1 MKNYYTQI
9 TNMRRGSYMSK
20 AVKSVSILF
29 IATIISKVVGLLRD
43 LVIGYVY
50 GIGVIAESYFMAL
63 NIITVAFIALLGVAI
78 QSTYMP
84 IYTEVEGKEG
94 RQKALKFT
102 SNIINIIFIVSFI
115 VVVLGWFFTEP
126 LVKLFAFGFNG
137 EKLQL
142 TMQLTRIILFSVGL
156 VCITYVLKAYLE
168 IHDYFIVT
176 GLMPIPYNIS
186 IIIAVLL
193 SKRFGIESLAYG
205 TVFAFFVQMAF
216 LIPFC
221 YKKGFR
227 YKFNI
232 NLLDKH
238 VKQMGLAIGPI
249 LVGASAYQINSL
261 VDKNLSSFLPTGSV
275 SALSYAYKLNI
286 FVIGVFVASIIT
298 VMYPVFSKLGSNK
311 NLKQLKITLC
321 KSVNSVILITMPI
334 SVGAFILSEP
344 IVKVLLE
351 RGAFDPTATIITAQ
365 VLSCY
370 AIGMVA
376 SGMRDVLVRIFYSLQ
391 DTKIPMKNSILCV
404 ICNILFNLI
413 LIQTMKVSGLAL
425 GSSLA
430 AIVAVCFL
438 MIQLRKKIGKFNAM
452 SIFTTLLKT
461 FAASCVMA
469 FIVLKLFAKISL
481 ISEFLALA
489 VSVGIGAIAYSIIVL
504 ILKVDSTDYVI
515 DIVKS
520 KIIK

>member
-1 MKNYYTQI
+1 
-9 TNMRRGSYMSK
+9 MSK
-20 AVKSVSILF
+20 ILKSASILF
-29 IATIISKVVGLLRD
+29 IATIISKIIGFLRD
-43 LVIGYVY
+43 VVIGYVY
-50 GIGVIAESYFMAL
+50 GIGTISDSYLMAL
-63 NIITVAFIALLGVAI
+63 NIITVAFISLLCVAI

-84 IYTEVEGKEG
+84 IYTDVEGKEG
-94 RQKALKFT
+94 KQKALKFT
-102 SNIINIIFIVSFI
+102 SNIINIIFIISLI

-126 LVKLFAFGFNG
+126 LVKLFATGFEG
-137 EKLQL
+137 EKLKL
-142 TMQLTRIILFSVGL
+142 TMELTRILLFSVGL
-156 VCITYVLKAYLE
+156 VCITYILKAYLE
-168 IHDYFIVT
+168 IHDYFLVT
-176 GLMPIPYNIS
+176 GLMPLPYNTS

-193 SKRFGIESLAYG
+193 SKAFGVDFLAYG

-232 NLLDKH
+232 NLFDKN
-238 VKQMGLAIGPI
+238 VKQMALAIFPVLI
-249 LVGASAYQINSL
+249 GASAYQINSL
-261 VDKNLSSFLPTGSV
+261 VDKNLSSFLVTGSL
-275 SALSYAYKLNI
+275 SALNYAYKLNI
-286 FVIGVFVASIIT
+286 FVIGVFVASITT
-298 VMYPVFSKLGSNK
+298 VMYPIFSKLGAQK

-321 KSVNSVILITMPI
+321 KSVNGVILITMPI
-334 SVGAFILSEP
+334 SVGAFILSKP
-344 IVKVLLE
+344 IVKLLFE
-351 RGAFDPTATIITAQ
+351 RGAFDETATLITAQ
-365 VLSCY
+365 ILSCY

-376 SGMRDVLVRIFYSLQ
+376 SGMRDILVRVFYSLQ

-438 MIQLRKKIGKFNAM
+438 IIKLRKKIGKFNVM
-452 SIFTTLLKT
+452 SILITLLKT
-461 FAASCVMA
+461 FIASCLMA

-489 VSVGIGAIAYSIIVL
+489 VSVSIGAIAYSIIVL
-504 ILKVDSTDYVI
+504 ILKVDSTDYI
-515 DIVKS
+515 INIVKS
-520 KIIK
+520 KIAK

>member
-1 MKNYYTQI
+1 
-9 TNMRRGSYMSK
+9 MSK
-20 AVKSVSILF
+20 VLQSASILF
-29 IATIISKVVGLLRD
+29 IATIISKVVGFLRD

-50 GIGVIAESYFMAL
+50 GIGVISDSYLMAL
-63 NIITVAFIALLGVAI
+63 NIITVAFISLLCVAI

-84 IYTEVEGKEG
+84 IYTDIEGKEG
-94 RQKALKFT
+94 KQKALKFT
-102 SNIINIIFIVSFI
+102 SNIINIIFIISLI

-126 LVKLFAFGFNG
+126 LVKLFATGFEG
-137 EKLQL
+137 EKLKL
-142 TMQLTRIILFSVGL
+142 TMELTRILLFSVGL
-156 VCITYVLKAYLE
+156 VCITYILKAYLE
-168 IHDYFIVT
+168 IHDYFLVT
-176 GLMPIPYNIS
+176 GLMPLPYNTS

-193 SKRFGIESLAYG
+193 SKAFGVDFLAYG

-232 NLLDKH
+232 NLFDKN
-238 VKQMGLAIGPI
+238 VKQMALAIFPVLI
-249 LVGASAYQINSL
+249 GASAYQINSL
-261 VDKNLSSFLPTGSV
+261 VDKNLSSFLVTGSL
-275 SALSYAYKLNI
+275 SALNYAYKLNI
-286 FVIGVFVASIIT
+286 FVIGVFVASITT
-298 VMYPVFSKLGSNK
+298 VMYPIFSKLGAQK

-321 KSVNSVILITMPI
+321 KSVNGVILITMPI
-334 SVGAFILSEP
+334 SVGAFILSKP
-344 IVKVLLE
+344 IVKLLFE
-351 RGAFDPTATIITAQ
+351 RGAFDETATLITAQ
-365 VLSCY
+365 ILSCY

-376 SGMRDVLVRIFYSLQ
+376 SGMRDILVRVFYSLQ

-438 MIQLRKKIGKFNAM
+438 IIKLRKKIGKFNVM
-452 SIFTTLLKT
+452 SILITLLKT
-461 FAASCVMA
+461 FIASCLMA

-489 VSVGIGAIAYSIIVL
+489 VSVSIGAIAYGIIVL
-504 ILKVDSTDYVI
+504 ILKVDSTDYI
-515 DIVKS
+515 INIVKS

>member
-1 MKNYYTQI
+1 
-9 TNMRRGSYMSK
+9 MSK
-20 AVKSVSILF
+20 VVQSASILF
-29 IATIISKVVGLLRD
+29 IATVISKVVGFLRD

-50 GIGVIAESYFMAL
+50 GIGVISDSYLMAL
-63 NIITVAFIALLGVAI
+63 NIITVAFISLLCVAI

-84 IYTEVEGKEG
+84 IYTDIEGKDG
-94 RQKALKFT
+94 KLKALKFT
-102 SNIINIIFIVSFI
+102 SNIINIIFIISLI

-126 LVKLFAFGFNG
+126 LVKLFATGFEG
-137 EKLQL
+137 ERLKL

-156 VCITYVLKAYLE
+156 VCITYILKAYLE
-168 IHDYFIVT
+168 IHDYFLVT
-176 GLMPIPYNIS
+176 GLMPLPYNIS

-193 SKRFGIESLAYG
+193 SKTFGVEILAYG
-205 TVFAFFVQMAF
+205 TVFAFFVQMVF

-232 NLLDKH
+232 NLLDKN
-238 VKQMGLAIGPI
+238 VKQMALAIIPVLI
-249 LVGASAYQINSL
+249 GASAYQINSL
-261 VDKNLSSFLPTGSV
+261 VDKNLSSFLDTGSL
-275 SALSYAYKLNI
+275 SALNYAYKLNI
-286 FVIGVFVASIIT
+286 FVIGVFVASITT
-298 VMYPVFSKLGSNK
+298 VMYPLFSKLGSNR

-321 KSVNSVILITMPI
+321 KSVNAVILITMPI
-334 SVGAFILSEP
+334 SVGAFILSKP
-344 IVKVLLE
+344 IVRILFEK
-351 RGAFDPTATIITAQ
+351 GAFDANATIITAK

-376 SGMRDVLVRIFYSLQ
+376 SGMRDILVRVFYSLQ

-425 GSSLA
+425 GSSFA

-438 MIQLRKKIGKFNAM
+438 MVQLRKKIGKFNAM
-452 SIFTTLLKT
+452 SIFITLLKT
-461 FAASCVMA
+461 FTASCAMA

-489 VSVGIGAIAYSIIVL
+489 VSVSIGAIVYSIIVL
-504 ILKVDSTDYVI
+504 ILKVDSTDYI
-515 DIVKS
+515 INIVKS

>member
-1 MKNYYTQI
+1 
-9 TNMRRGSYMSK
+9 MSK
-20 AVKSVSILF
+20 AVQSASILF
-29 IATIISKVVGLLRD
+29 IATIISKVVGFLRN

-50 GIGVIAESYFMAL
+50 GLGVITDSYLMAL
-63 NIITVAFIALLGVAI
+63 NIITIAFISLLCVAI

-84 IYTEVEGKEG
+84 IYTDIKGKEG

-102 SNIINIIFIVSFI
+102 SNIINIIFIISFI
-115 VVVLGWFFTEP
+115 VVVLGWFFPKP
-126 LVKLFAFGFNG
+126 LVKLFAAGFDG
-137 EKLQL
+137 ERLEL

-156 VCITYVLKAYLE
+156 VCITYVLKSYLE
-168 IHDYFIVT
+168 IHDYFLVT
-176 GLMPIPYNIS
+176 GLMPLPYNIS

-193 SKRFGIESLAYG
+193 SKRFGVEILAYG
-205 TVFAFFVQMAF
+205 TVFAFFVQMVF

-232 NLLDKH
+232 NLLDKN
-238 VKQMGLAIGPI
+238 VKKMGLAIVPI

-261 VDKNLSSFLPTGSV
+261 VDKNLSSFLAEGSV
-275 SALSYAYKLNI
+275 TALDYAYKLNI
-286 FVIGVFVASIIT
+286 FVIGVFVASITT
-298 VMYPVFSKLGSNK
+298 VMYPIFSKLGANR

-321 KSVNSVILITMPI
+321 KSINSVILITMPI
-334 SVGAFILSEP
+334 SVGAFILSKP
-344 IVKVLLE
+344 IVKIIFE

-376 SGMRDVLVRIFYSLQ
+376 SGMRDILVRVFYSLQ

-430 AIVAVCFL
+430 AIIAVCFL

-452 SIFTTLLKT
+452 SILTTLLKT
-461 FAASCVMA
+461 FTASCVMA

-481 ISEFLALA
+481 ISEFLALV
-489 VSVGIGAIAYSIIVL
+489 VSVSIGAIAYSIIVL
-504 ILKVDSTDYVI
+504 ILKVDSTDYI
-515 DIVKS
+515 INMVKS
-520 KIIK
+520 KMVK

>member
-1 MKNYYTQI
+1 
-9 TNMRRGSYMSK
+9 MSK
-20 AVKSVSILF
+20 VLQSASILF
-29 IATIISKVVGLLRD
+29 IATIISKVVGFLRD

-50 GIGVIAESYFMAL
+50 GIGVISDSYLMAL
-63 NIITVAFIALLGVAI
+63 NIITVAFISLLCVAI

-84 IYTEVEGKEG
+84 IYTDIEGKEG
-94 RQKALKFT
+94 KQKALKFT
-102 SNIINIIFIVSFI
+102 SNIINIILIISLI

-126 LVKLFAFGFNG
+126 LVKLFATGFEG
-137 EKLQL
+137 EKLKL
-142 TMQLTRIILFSVGL
+142 TMELTRILLFSVGL
-156 VCITYVLKAYLE
+156 VCITYILKAYLE
-168 IHDYFIVT
+168 IHDYFLVT
-176 GLMPIPYNIS
+176 GLMPLPYNTS

-193 SKRFGIESLAYG
+193 SKAFGVDFLAYG

-232 NLLDKH
+232 NLFDKN
-238 VKQMGLAIGPI
+238 VKQMALAIFPVLI
-249 LVGASAYQINSL
+249 GASAYQINSL
-261 VDKNLSSFLPTGSV
+261 VDKNLSSFLVTGSL
-275 SALSYAYKLNI
+275 SALNYAYKLNI
-286 FVIGVFVASIIT
+286 FVIGVFVASITT
-298 VMYPVFSKLGSNK
+298 VMYPIFSKLGSQK

-321 KSVNSVILITMPI
+321 KSVNGVILITMPI
-334 SVGAFILSEP
+334 SVGAFILSKP
-344 IVKVLLE
+344 IVKLLFE
-351 RGAFDPTATIITAQ
+351 RGAFDETATLITAQ
-365 VLSCY
+365 ILSCY

-376 SGMRDVLVRIFYSLQ
+376 SGMRDILVRVFYSLQ
-391 DTKIPMKNSILCV
+391 DTKTPMKNSILCV

-430 AIVAVCFL
+430 AIVAACFL
-438 MIQLRKKIGKFNAM
+438 IIKLRKKIGKFNVM
-452 SIFTTLLKT
+452 SILITLIKT
-461 FAASCVMA
+461 FIASCLMA

-489 VSVGIGAIAYSIIVL
+489 VSVSIGAIAYGIIVL
-504 ILKVDSTDYVI
+504 ILKVDSTDYI
-515 DIVKS
+515 INIVKS

>member
-1 MKNYYTQI
+1 
-9 TNMRRGSYMSK
+9 MSK
-20 AVKSVSILF
+20 VLQSASILF
-29 IATIISKVVGLLRD
+29 IATIISKVVGFLRD

-50 GIGVIAESYFMAL
+50 GIGVISDSYLMAL
-63 NIITVAFIALLGVAI
+63 NIITVAFISLLCVAI

-84 IYTEVEGKEG
+84 IYTDIEGKEG
-94 RQKALKFT
+94 KQKALKFT
-102 SNIINIIFIVSFI
+102 SNIINIIFIISLI

-126 LVKLFAFGFNG
+126 LVKLFATGFEG
-137 EKLQL
+137 EKLKL
-142 TMQLTRIILFSVGL
+142 TMELTRIVLFSVGL
-156 VCITYVLKAYLE
+156 VCITYILKAYLE
-168 IHDYFIVT
+168 IHDYFLVT
-176 GLMPIPYNIS
+176 GLMPLPYNTS

-193 SKRFGIESLAYG
+193 SKAFGVDFLAYG

-232 NLLDKH
+232 NLFDKN
-238 VKQMGLAIGPI
+238 VKQMALAIFPVLI
-249 LVGASAYQINSL
+249 GASAYQINSL
-261 VDKNLSSFLPTGSV
+261 VDKNLSSFLVTGSL
-275 SALSYAYKLNI
+275 SALNYAYKLNI
-286 FVIGVFVASIIT
+286 FVIGVFVASITT
-298 VMYPVFSKLGSNK
+298 VMYPIFSKLGAQK

-321 KSVNSVILITMPI
+321 KSVNGVILITMPI
-334 SVGAFILSEP
+334 SVGAFILSKP
-344 IVKVLLE
+344 IVKLLFE
-351 RGAFDPTATIITAQ
+351 RGAFDETATLITAQ
-365 VLSCY
+365 ILSCY

-376 SGMRDVLVRIFYSLQ
+376 SGMRDILIRVFYSLQ

-438 MIQLRKKIGKFNAM
+438 IIKLRKKIGKFNVM
-452 SIFTTLLKT
+452 SILITLLKT
-461 FAASCVMA
+461 FIASCLMA

-489 VSVGIGAIAYSIIVL
+489 VSVSIGAIAYGIIVL
-504 ILKVDSTDYVI
+504 ILKVDSTDYI
-515 DIVKS
+515 INIVKS

>member
-1 MKNYYTQI
+1 
-9 TNMRRGSYMSK
+9 MSK
-20 AVKSVSILF
+20 VLQSASILF
-29 IATIISKVVGLLRD
+29 IATIISKVVGFLRD

-50 GIGVIAESYFMAL
+50 GIGVISDSYLMAL
-63 NIITVAFIALLGVAI
+63 NIITVAFISLLCVAI

-84 IYTEVEGKEG
+84 IYTDIEGKEG
-94 RQKALKFT
+94 KQKALKFT
-102 SNIINIIFIVSFI
+102 SNIINIIFIISLI

-126 LVKLFAFGFNG
+126 LVKLFATGFEG
-137 EKLQL
+137 EKLKL
-142 TMQLTRIILFSVGL
+142 TMELTRILLFSVGL
-156 VCITYVLKAYLE
+156 VCITYILKAYLE
-168 IHDYFIVT
+168 IHDYFLVT
-176 GLMPIPYNIS
+176 GLMPLPYNIS

-193 SKRFGIESLAYG
+193 SKAFGLDFLAYG

-232 NLLDKH
+232 NLFDKN
-238 VKQMGLAIGPI
+238 VKQMALAIFPVLI
-249 LVGASAYQINSL
+249 GASAYQINSL
-261 VDKNLSSFLPTGSV
+261 VDKNLSSFLVTGSL
-275 SALSYAYKLNI
+275 SALNYAYKLNI
-286 FVIGVFVASIIT
+286 FVIGVFVTSITT
-298 VMYPVFSKLGSNK
+298 VMYPIFSKLGAQK
-311 NLKQLKITLC
+311 NLKHLKITLC
-321 KSVNSVILITMPI
+321 KSVNGVILITMPI
-334 SVGAFILSEP
+334 SVGAFILSKP
-344 IVKVLLE
+344 IIKLLFE
-351 RGAFDPTATIITAQ
+351 RGAFDETATLITAQ
-365 VLSCY
+365 ILSCY

-376 SGMRDVLVRIFYSLQ
+376 SGMRDILIRVFYSLQ

-430 AIVAVCFL
+430 SIVAVCFL
-438 MIQLRKKIGKFNAM
+438 IIKLRKKIGKFNVM
-452 SIFTTLLKT
+452 SILITLIKT
-461 FAASCVMA
+461 FIASCLMA

-489 VSVGIGAIAYSIIVL
+489 VSVSIGAIAYGIIVL
-504 ILKVDSTDYVI
+504 ILKVDSTDYI
-515 DIVKS
+515 INIVKS

>member
-1 MKNYYTQI
+1 
-9 TNMRRGSYMSK
+9 MSK
-20 AVKSVSILF
+20 VLQSASILF
-29 IATIISKVVGLLRD
+29 IATIISKVVGFLRD

-50 GIGVIAESYFMAL
+50 GIGVISDSYLMAL
-63 NIITVAFIALLGVAI
+63 NIITVAFISLLCVAI

-84 IYTEVEGKEG
+84 IYTDIEGKEG
-94 RQKALKFT
+94 KQKALKFT
-102 SNIINIIFIVSFI
+102 SNIINIIFIISLI

-126 LVKLFAFGFNG
+126 LVKLFATGFEG
-137 EKLQL
+137 EKLKL
-142 TMQLTRIILFSVGL
+142 TMELTRILLFSVGL
-156 VCITYVLKAYLE
+156 VCITYILKAYLE
-168 IHDYFIVT
+168 IHDYFLVT
-176 GLMPIPYNIS
+176 GLMPLPYNTS

-193 SKRFGIESLAYG
+193 SKAFGVDFLAYG

-232 NLLDKH
+232 NLFDKN
-238 VKQMGLAIGPI
+238 VKQMALAIFPVLI
-249 LVGASAYQINSL
+249 GASAYQINSL
-261 VDKNLSSFLPTGSV
+261 VDKNLSSFLVTGSL
-275 SALSYAYKLNI
+275 SALNYAYKLNI
-286 FVIGVFVASIIT
+286 FVIGVFVASITT
-298 VMYPVFSKLGSNK
+298 VMYPIFSKLGAQK

-321 KSVNSVILITMPI
+321 KSVNGVILITMPI
-334 SVGAFILSEP
+334 SVGAFILSKP
-344 IVKVLLE
+344 IVKLLFE
-351 RGAFDPTATIITAQ
+351 RGAFDETATLITAQ
-365 VLSCY
+365 ILSCY

-376 SGMRDVLVRIFYSLQ
+376 SGMRDILIRVFYSLQ

-438 MIQLRKKIGKFNAM
+438 IIKLRKKIGKFNVM
-452 SIFTTLLKT
+452 SILITLLKT
-461 FAASCVMA
+461 FIASCLMA

-489 VSVGIGAIAYSIIVL
+489 VSVSIGAIAYGIIVL
-504 ILKVDSTDYVI
+504 ILKVDSTDYI
-515 DIVKS
+515 INIVKS

>member
-1 MKNYYTQI
+1 
-9 TNMRRGSYMSK
+9 MSK
-20 AVKSVSILF
+20 VLQSASILF
-29 IATIISKVVGLLRD
+29 IATIISKVVGFLRD

-50 GIGVIAESYFMAL
+50 GIGVISDSYLMAL
-63 NIITVAFIALLGVAI
+63 NIITVAFISLLCVAI

-84 IYTEVEGKEG
+84 IYTDIEGKEG
-94 RQKALKFT
+94 KKKDLKFT
-102 SNIINIIFIVSFI
+102 SNIINIIFIISLI

-126 LVKLFAFGFNG
+126 LVKLFATGFEG
-137 EKLQL
+137 EKLKL
-142 TMQLTRIILFSVGL
+142 TMELTRILLFSVGL
-156 VCITYVLKAYLE
+156 VCITYILKAYLE
-168 IHDYFIVT
+168 IHDYFLVT
-176 GLMPIPYNIS
+176 GLMPLPYNTS

-193 SKRFGIESLAYG
+193 SKAFGVDFLAYG

-232 NLLDKH
+232 NLFDKN
-238 VKQMGLAIGPI
+238 VKQMALAIFPVLI
-249 LVGASAYQINSL
+249 GASAYQINSL
-261 VDKNLSSFLPTGSV
+261 VDKNLSSFLVTGSL
-275 SALSYAYKLNI
+275 SALNYAYKLNI
-286 FVIGVFVASIIT
+286 FVIGVFVASITT
-298 VMYPVFSKLGSNK
+298 VMYPIFSKLGAQK

-321 KSVNSVILITMPI
+321 KSVNGVILITMPI
-334 SVGAFILSEP
+334 SVGAFILSKP
-344 IVKVLLE
+344 IVKLLFE
-351 RGAFDPTATIITAQ
+351 RGAFDETATLITAQ
-365 VLSCY
+365 ILSCY

-376 SGMRDVLVRIFYSLQ
+376 SGMRDILIRVFYSLQ

-438 MIQLRKKIGKFNAM
+438 IIKLRKKIGKFNVM
-452 SIFTTLLKT
+452 SILITLLKT
-461 FAASCVMA
+461 FIASCLMA

-489 VSVGIGAIAYSIIVL
+489 VSVSIGAIAYGIIVL
-504 ILKVDSTDYVI
+504 ILKVDSTDYI
-515 DIVKS
+515 INIVKS

>member
-1 MKNYYTQI
+1 
-9 TNMRRGSYMSK
+9 MSK
-20 AVKSVSILF
+20 VVQSASILF
-29 IATIISKVVGLLRD
+29 IATIISKVVGFLRD

-50 GIGVIAESYFMAL
+50 GIGVISDSYLMAL
-63 NIITVAFIALLGVAI
+63 NIITVAFISLLCVAI

-84 IYTEVEGKEG
+84 VYTDIEAKDGKL
-94 RQKALKFT
+94 KALKFT
-102 SNIINIIFIVSFI
+102 SNIINIIFIISLI

-126 LVKLFAFGFNG
+126 LVKLFATGFEG
-137 EKLQL
+137 ERLKL

-156 VCITYVLKAYLE
+156 VCITYILKAYLE
-168 IHDYFIVT
+168 IHDYFLVT
-176 GLMPIPYNIS
+176 GLMPLPYNIS

-193 SKRFGIESLAYG
+193 SKTFGVEILAYG
-205 TVFAFFVQMAF
+205 TVFAFFAQMAF

-232 NLLDKH
+232 NLLDKN
-238 VKQMGLAIGPI
+238 VKQMALAIIPVLI
-249 LVGASAYQINSL
+249 GASAYQINSL
-261 VDKNLSSFLPTGSV
+261 VDKNLSSFLDTGSL
-275 SALSYAYKLNI
+275 SALNYAYKLNI
-286 FVIGVFVASIIT
+286 FVIGVFVASITT
-298 VMYPVFSKLGSNK
+298 VMYPLFSKLGSNR

-334 SVGAFILSEP
+334 SVGAFILSKP
-344 IVKVLLE
+344 IVRILFEK
-351 RGAFDPTATIITAQ
+351 GAFDVNATIITAK

-376 SGMRDVLVRIFYSLQ
+376 SGMRDILVRIFYSLQ

-425 GSSLA
+425 GSSFA

-452 SIFTTLLKT
+452 SILITLLKT
-461 FAASCVMA
+461 FTASCVMA

-489 VSVGIGAIAYSIIVL
+489 VSVSIGAIVYSIIVL
-504 ILKVDSTDYVI
+504 ILKVDSTDYI
-515 DIVKS
+515 INIVKS

>member
-1 MKNYYTQI
+1 
-9 TNMRRGSYMSK
+9 MSK
-20 AVKSVSILF
+20 VLQSASILF
-29 IATIISKVVGLLRD
+29 IATIISKVVGFLRD

-50 GIGVIAESYFMAL
+50 GIGVISDSYLMAL
-63 NIITVAFIALLGVAI
+63 NIITVAFISLLCVAI

-84 IYTEVEGKEG
+84 IYTDIEGKEG
-94 RQKALKFT
+94 KQKALKFT
-102 SNIINIIFIVSFI
+102 SNIINIIFIISLI
-115 VVVLGWFFTEP
+115 GVVLGWFFTEP
-126 LVKLFAFGFNG
+126 LVKLFATGFEG
-137 EKLQL
+137 EKLKL
-142 TMQLTRIILFSVGL
+142 TMELTRILLFSVGL
-156 VCITYVLKAYLE
+156 VCITYILKAYLE
-168 IHDYFIVT
+168 IHDYFLVT
-176 GLMPIPYNIS
+176 GLMPLPYNTS

-193 SKRFGIESLAYG
+193 SKAFGVDFLAYG

-232 NLLDKH
+232 NLFDKN
-238 VKQMGLAIGPI
+238 VKQMALAIFPVLI
-249 LVGASAYQINSL
+249 GASAYQINSL
-261 VDKNLSSFLPTGSV
+261 VDKNLSSFLVTGSL
-275 SALSYAYKLNI
+275 SALNYAYKLNI
-286 FVIGVFVASIIT
+286 FVIGVFVASITT
-298 VMYPVFSKLGSNK
+298 VMYPIFSKLGAQK

-321 KSVNSVILITMPI
+321 KSVNGVILITMPI
-334 SVGAFILSEP
+334 SVGAFILSKP
-344 IVKVLLE
+344 IVKLLFE
-351 RGAFDPTATIITAQ
+351 RGAFDETATLITAQ
-365 VLSCY
+365 ILSCY

-376 SGMRDVLVRIFYSLQ
+376 SGMRDILIRVFYSLQ

-438 MIQLRKKIGKFNAM
+438 IIKLRKKIGKFNVM
-452 SIFTTLLKT
+452 SILITLLKT
-461 FAASCVMA
+461 FIASCLMA

-489 VSVGIGAIAYSIIVL
+489 VSVSIGAIAYGIIVL
-504 ILKVDSTDYVI
+504 ILKVDSTDYI
-515 DIVKS
+515 INIVKS

>member
-1 MKNYYTQI
+1 
-9 TNMRRGSYMSK
+9 MSK
-20 AVKSVSILF
+20 VVQSASILF
-29 IATIISKVVGLLRD
+29 IATIISKVVGFLRD

-50 GIGVIAESYFMAL
+50 GIGVISDSYLMAL
-63 NIITVAFIALLGVAI
+63 NIITVAFISLLCVAI

-84 IYTEVEGKEG
+84 VYTDIEAKDGKL
-94 RQKALKFT
+94 KALKFT
-102 SNIINIIFIVSFI
+102 SNIINIIFIISLI

-126 LVKLFAFGFNG
+126 LVKLFATGFEG
-137 EKLQL
+137 ERLKL

-168 IHDYFIVT
+168 IHDYFLVT
-176 GLMPIPYNIS
+176 GLMPLPYNTS

-193 SKRFGIESLAYG
+193 SKTFGVEILAYG
-205 TVFAFFVQMAF
+205 TVFAFFAQMAF

-232 NLLDKH
+232 NLLDKN
-238 VKQMGLAIGPI
+238 VKQMGLAIIPVLI
-249 LVGASAYQINSL
+249 GASAYQINSL
-261 VDKNLSSFLPTGSV
+261 VDKNLSSFLDTGSL
-275 SALSYAYKLNI
+275 SALNYAYKLNI
-286 FVIGVFVASIIT
+286 FVIGVFVASITT
-298 VMYPVFSKLGSNK
+298 VMYPLFSKLGSNR
-311 NLKQLKITLC
+311 NLKQLKIALC
-321 KSVNSVILITMPI
+321 KSVNAVILITMPI
-334 SVGAFILSEP
+334 SVGAFILSKP
-344 IVKVLLE
+344 IVRILFEK
-351 RGAFDPTATIITAQ
+351 GAFDANATIITAQ

-376 SGMRDVLVRIFYSLQ
+376 SGMRDILVRIFYSLQ

-452 SIFTTLLKT
+452 SILITLLKT
-461 FAASCVMA
+461 FTASCIMA

-489 VSVGIGAIAYSIIVL
+489 VSVSIGAIVYSIIVL
-504 ILKVDSTDYVI
+504 ILKVDSTDYI
-515 DIVKS
+515 INIVKS

>member
-1 MKNYYTQI
+1 
-9 TNMRRGSYMSK
+9 MSK
-20 AVKSVSILF
+20 VLQSASILF
-29 IATIISKVVGLLRD
+29 IATIISKVVGFLRD

-50 GIGVIAESYFMAL
+50 GIGVISDSYLMAL
-63 NIITVAFIALLGVAI
+63 NIITVAFISLLCVAI

-84 IYTEVEGKEG
+84 IYTDIEGKEG
-94 RQKALKFT
+94 KQKALKFT
-102 SNIINIIFIVSFI
+102 SNIINIIFIISLI

-126 LVKLFAFGFNG
+126 LVKLFATGFEG
-137 EKLQL
+137 EKLKL
-142 TMQLTRIILFSVGL
+142 TMELTRILLFSVGL
-156 VCITYVLKAYLE
+156 VCITYILKAYLE
-168 IHDYFIVT
+168 IHDYFLVT
-176 GLMPIPYNIS
+176 GLMPLPYNTS

-193 SKRFGIESLAYG
+193 SKAFGVDFLAYG

-232 NLLDKH
+232 NLFDKN
-238 VKQMGLAIGPI
+238 VKQMALAIFPVLI
-249 LVGASAYQINSL
+249 GASAYQINSL
-261 VDKNLSSFLPTGSV
+261 VDKNLSSFLVTGSL
-275 SALSYAYKLNI
+275 SALNYAYKLNI
-286 FVIGVFVASIIT
+286 FVIGVFVASITT
-298 VMYPVFSKLGSNK
+298 VMYPIFSKLGAQK

-321 KSVNSVILITMPI
+321 KSVNGVILITMPI
-334 SVGAFILSEP
+334 SVGAFILSKP
-344 IVKVLLE
+344 IVKLLFE
-351 RGAFDPTATIITAQ
+351 RGAFDETATLITAQ
-365 VLSCY
+365 ILSCY

-376 SGMRDVLVRIFYSLQ
+376 SGMRDILIRVFYSLQ

-438 MIQLRKKIGKFNAM
+438 IIKLRKKIGKFNVM
-452 SIFTTLLKT
+452 SILITLLKT
-461 FAASCVMA
+461 FIASFLMA

-489 VSVGIGAIAYSIIVL
+489 VSVSIGAIAYGIIVL
-504 ILKVDSTDYVI
+504 ILKVDSTDYI
-515 DIVKS
+515 INIVKS

>member
-1 MKNYYTQI
+1 
-9 TNMRRGSYMSK
+9 MSK
-20 AVKSVSILF
+20 AVQSASILF
-29 IATIISKVVGLLRD
+29 IATIISKVVGFLRN

-50 GIGVIAESYFMAL
+50 GLGVITDSYLMAL
-63 NIITVAFIALLGVAI
+63 NIITIAFISLLCVAI

-84 IYTEVEGKEG
+84 IYTDIKGKEG
-94 RQKALKFT
+94 RLKALKFT
-102 SNIINIIFIVSFI
+102 SNIINIIFIISLI
-115 VVVLGWFFTEP
+115 VVVLGWFFPKP
-126 LVKLFAFGFNG
+126 LVKLFAAGFDG
-137 EKLQL
+137 ERLEL
-142 TMQLTRIILFSVGL
+142 TMQLTRIILFSVAL
-156 VCITYVLKAYLE
+156 VCITYVLKSYLE
-168 IHDYFIVT
+168 IHDYFLVT
-176 GLMPIPYNIS
+176 GLMPLPYNIS

-193 SKRFGIESLAYG
+193 SKRFGVEILAYG
-205 TVFAFFVQMAF
+205 TVFAFFVQMVF

-232 NLLDKH
+232 NLLDKN
-238 VKQMGLAIGPI
+238 VKKMGLAIVPI

-261 VDKNLSSFLPTGSV
+261 VDKNLSSFLAEGSV
-275 SALSYAYKLNI
+275 TALDYAYKLNI
-286 FVIGVFVASIIT
+286 FVIGVFVASITT
-298 VMYPVFSKLGSNK
+298 VMYPIFSKLGANR

-321 KSVNSVILITMPI
+321 KSINSVILITMPI
-334 SVGAFILSEP
+334 SVGAFILSKP
-344 IVKVLLE
+344 IVKIIFE
-351 RGAFDPTATIITAQ
+351 KGAFDANATIITAQ

-376 SGMRDVLVRIFYSLQ
+376 SGMRDILVRVFYSLQ

-430 AIVAVCFL
+430 AIIAVCFL

-452 SIFTTLLKT
+452 SILTTLLKT
-461 FAASCVMA
+461 FTASCVMA

-489 VSVGIGAIAYSIIVL
+489 VAVSIGAIAYSIIVL
-504 ILKVDSTDYVI
+504 ILKVDSTDYI
-515 DIVKS
+515 INMVKS
-520 KIIK
+520 KMVK

>member
-1 MKNYYTQI
+1 
-9 TNMRRGSYMSK
+9 MSK
-20 AVKSVSILF
+20 VVQSASILF
-29 IATIISKVVGLLRD
+29 IATIISKVVGFLRD

-50 GIGVIAESYFMAL
+50 GIGVISDSYLMAL
-63 NIITVAFIALLGVAI
+63 NIITVAFISLLCVAI

-84 IYTEVEGKEG
+84 VYTDIEAKDGKL
-94 RQKALKFT
+94 KALKFT
-102 SNIINIIFIVSFI
+102 SNIINIIFIISLI

-126 LVKLFAFGFNG
+126 LVKLFATGFEG
-137 EKLQL
+137 ERLKL

-168 IHDYFIVT
+168 IHDYFLVT
-176 GLMPIPYNIS
+176 GLMPLPYNTS

-193 SKRFGIESLAYG
+193 SKTFGVEILAYG
-205 TVFAFFVQMAF
+205 TVFAFFAQMAF

-232 NLLDKH
+232 NLLDKN
-238 VKQMGLAIGPI
+238 VKQMGLAIIPVLI
-249 LVGASAYQINSL
+249 GASAYQINSL
-261 VDKNLSSFLPTGSV
+261 VDKNLSSFLDTGSL
-275 SALSYAYKLNI
+275 SALNYAYKLNI
-286 FVIGVFVASIIT
+286 FVIGVFVASITT
-298 VMYPVFSKLGSNK
+298 VMYPLFSKLGLNR
-311 NLKQLKITLC
+311 NLKQLKIALC
-321 KSVNSVILITMPI
+321 KSVNAVILITMPI
-334 SVGAFILSEP
+334 SVGAFILSKP
-344 IVKVLLE
+344 IVRILFEK
-351 RGAFDPTATIITAQ
+351 GAFDANATIITAQ

-376 SGMRDVLVRIFYSLQ
+376 SGMRDILVRIFYSLQ

-452 SIFTTLLKT
+452 SILITLLKT
-461 FAASCVMA
+461 FTASCVMA

-489 VSVGIGAIAYSIIVL
+489 VSVSIGAIVYSIIVL
-504 ILKVDSTDYVI
+504 ILKVDSTDYI
-515 DIVKS
+515 INIVKS

>member
-1 MKNYYTQI
+1 
-9 TNMRRGSYMSK
+9 MSK
-20 AVKSVSILF
+20 AVQSASILF
-29 IATIISKVVGLLRD
+29 IATIISKVVGFLRN

-50 GIGVIAESYFMAL
+50 GLGVITDSYLMAL
-63 NIITVAFIALLGVAI
+63 NIITIAFISLLCVAI

-84 IYTEVEGKEG
+84 IYTDIKGKEG
-94 RQKALKFT
+94 RLKALKFT
-102 SNIINIIFIVSFI
+102 SNIINIIFIISLI
-115 VVVLGWFFTEP
+115 VVVLGWFFPKP
-126 LVKLFAFGFNG
+126 LVKLFAAGFDG
-137 EKLQL
+137 ERLEL
-142 TMQLTRIILFSVGL
+142 TMQLTRIILFSVAL
-156 VCITYVLKAYLE
+156 VCITYVLKSYLE
-168 IHDYFIVT
+168 IHDYFLVT
-176 GLMPIPYNIS
+176 GLMPLPYNIS
-186 IIIAVLL
+186 IILAVLL
-193 SKRFGIESLAYG
+193 SKRFGVEILAYG
-205 TVFAFFVQMAF
+205 TVFAFFVQMVF

-232 NLLDKH
+232 NLLDKN
-238 VKQMGLAIGPI
+238 VKKMGLAIVPI

-261 VDKNLSSFLPTGSV
+261 VDKNLSSFLAEGSV
-275 SALSYAYKLNI
+275 TALDYAYKLNI
-286 FVIGVFVASIIT
+286 FVIGVFVASITT
-298 VMYPVFSKLGSNK
+298 VMYPIFSKLGANR

-321 KSVNSVILITMPI
+321 KSINSVILITMPI
-334 SVGAFILSEP
+334 SVGAFILSKP
-344 IVKVLLE
+344 IVKIIFE
-351 RGAFDPTATIITAQ
+351 KGAFDANATIITAQ

-376 SGMRDVLVRIFYSLQ
+376 SGMRDILVRVFYSLQ

-430 AIVAVCFL
+430 AIIAVCFL

-452 SIFTTLLKT
+452 SILTTLLKT
-461 FAASCVMA
+461 FTASCVMA

-489 VSVGIGAIAYSIIVL
+489 VAVSIGAIAYSIIVL
-504 ILKVDSTDYVI
+504 ILKVDSTDYI
-515 DIVKS
+515 INMVKS
-520 KIIK
+520 KMVK